1 MNAPI
6 SPDDFWRARLF
17 VPNYRIQEAA
27 RYAHLSSQTVAKWH
41 TKPGANRRSTL
52 STKEKGA
59 ALSYLQLI
67 EVAVAS
73 SFRKAGVRL
82 SKIQAAREY
91 LAKQMEAEFPFAAY
105 RFKTDGKELWM
116 DYAQFE
122 ASAGDRTLLAASKAG
137 QLAWSDI
144 IGRLHEF
151 DYENDRGLA
160 IRWHVAG
167 RDENVIID
175 PRIQFGAPS
184 VEGVATWAF
193 KGRWEAGEDIDDI
206 ADDFGVSNLDVLAAL
221 RFEGVDPSD
230 GRQARH

>member
-1 MNAPI
+1 MNAPV
-6 SPDDFWRARLF
+6 SPSDLWRARLF
-17 VPNYRIQEAA
+17 VPNYRIREAA
-27 RYAHLSSQTVAKWH
+27 RYAHLSPQTVAKWH

-67 EVAVAS
+67 EVAVVS
-73 SFRKAGVRL
+73 SFRKAGL
-82 SKIQAAREY
+82 PLKKIQSAREY
-91 LAKQMEAEFPFAAY
+91 LSKQLEAEFPFAAY

-116 DYAQFE
+116 DYAQIE
-122 ASAGDRTLLAASKAG
+122 AAAGDKTLLAASRGG
-137 QLAWSDI
+137 QLAWGDI

-193 KGRWEAGEDIDDI
+193 AGRWEAGEGLDDI
-206 ADDFGVSNLDVLAAL
+206 ADDFGVSNSDVLAAL
-221 RFEGVDPSD
+221 RFEGVDTER
-230 GRQARH
+230 GRGTRL

>member
-1 MNAPI
+1 VNAPVL
-6 SPDDFWRARLF
+6 SSDLWRARLY
-17 VPNYRIQEAA
+17 VPNYRIGEAA
-27 RYAHLSSQTVAKWH
+27 RYASLSPQTVAKWH

-67 EVAVAS
+67 EVAVVS
-73 SFRKAGVRL
+73 SFRKAGL
-82 SKIQAAREY
+82 SLKKIQAAREY
-91 LAKQMEAEFPFAAY
+91 LSKQLEAEFPFAAY
-105 RFKTDGKELWM
+105 RFKTDGKELWL
-116 DYAQFE
+116 DYAQIE
-122 ASAGDRTLLAASKAG
+122 ADAGDKTLLAASRGG
-137 QLAWSDI
+137 QLAWTSI

-167 RDENVIID
+167 RDSNVIID

-193 KGRWEAGEDIDDI
+193 KGRWEAGEELDDI
-206 ADDFGVSNLDVLAAL
+206 ADDFGVANFDVLAAL
-221 RFEGVDPSD
+221 RFEGLDASD

>member
-1 MNAPI
+1 MPP
-6 SPDDFWRARLF
+6 SDFWRSRLY
-17 VPNYRIQEAA
+17 VPNYRIREAA
-27 RYAHLSSQTVAKWH
+27 RYAVISPQTVAKWH
-41 TKPGANRRSTL
+41 SQPGANRNSTL

-67 EVAVAS
+67 EVAVVA

-82 SKIQAAREY
+82 NKIKAAREY
-91 LAKQMEAEFPFAAY
+91 LSKQLEAEFPFASY

-122 ASAGDRTLLAASKAG
+122 AKAGDKTLLAASSGG

-151 DYENDRGLA
+151 DYENDHGLA

-167 RDENVIID
+167 RDKSVIID
-175 PRIQFGAPS
+175 PRIQFGGPS

-193 KGRWEAGEDIDDI
+193 KGRWESGEEIDDI
-206 ADDFGVSNLDVLAAL
+206 ADDFGVSNSDVIAAL
-221 RFEGVDPSD
+221 MFEGVDTGG
-230 GRQARH
+230 GREARH

>member
-1 MNAPI
+1 MNMALAGQE
-6 SPDDFWRARLF
+6 FWRSRLY
-17 VPNYRIQEAA
+17 VPNYRIREAA
-27 RYAHLSSQTVAKWH
+27 RYAHLSTQTVAKWH

-59 ALSYLQLI
+59 SLSYLQLI
-67 EVAVAS
+67 EVAVVS
-73 SFRKAGVRL
+73 SFRKAGVKL
-82 SKIQAAREY
+82 KKIEAAREY
-91 LAKQMEAEFPFAAY
+91 LSRQLEAEFPFAEY

-122 ASAGDRTLLAASKAG
+122 ADAGDNTLLAASKGG

-144 IGRLHEF
+144 IGRLQEF
-151 DYENDRGLA
+151 DYEDDHGLA

-193 KGRWEAGEDIDDI
+193 KGRWQAGEELDDI
-206 ADDFGVSNLDVLAAL
+206 ADDFGVSNFDVLAAL
-221 RFEGVDPSD
+221 RFEGIEASG
-230 GRQARH
+230 GREARH

>member
-1 MNAPI
+1 VNAPV
-6 SPDDFWRARLF
+6 SPSDLWRSRLY
-17 VPNYRIQEAA
+17 VPNYRIGEAA
-27 RYAHLSSQTVAKWH
+27 RYADLSSQTVAKWH

-52 STKEKGA
+52 SVKEKGA

-67 EVAVAS
+67 EVAVVA
-73 SFRKAGVRL
+73 SFRKAGLRL
-82 SKIQAAREY
+82 KKIEAAREY
-91 LAKQMEAEFPFAAY
+91 VSKQLEVEFPFAAY
-105 RFKTDGKELWM
+105 KFKTDGKELWM
-116 DYAQFE
+116 DYAQIE
-122 ASAGDRTLLAASKAG
+122 ADAGDKTLLAASRGG
-137 QLAWSDI
+137 QLAWTDI

-151 DYENDRGLA
+151 DYESERGLA

-193 KGRWEAGEDIDDI
+193 RGRWEAGEGVDDI
-206 ADDFGVSNLDVLAAL
+206 ADDFGVSNSDVLAAL
-221 RFEGVDPSD
+221 RFEGVDASD

>member
-1 MNAPI
+1 MAVPERE
-6 SPDDFWRARLF
+6 FWRSRLF
-17 VPNYRIQEAA
+17 IPNYRIREAA
-27 RYAHLSSQTVAKWH
+27 RYAHLSPQTVAKWH
-41 TKPGANRRSTL
+41 SHPGANQKSTL

-67 EVAVAS
+67 EVAVVS
-73 SFRKAGVRL
+73 SFRKAGVKL
-82 SKIQAAREY
+82 NKIAAAREY
-91 LAKQMEAEFPFAAY
+91 LSKHLECEFPFASY

-122 ASAGDRTLLAASKAG
+122 ATSGDKTLLNATQGG

-151 DYENDRGLA
+151 DYENDGGLA

-167 RDENVIID
+167 RDESVIID

-193 KGRWEAGEDIDDI
+193 KGRWEAGEELDDI
-206 ADDFGVSNLDVLAAL
+206 ADDFGVSNSDVLAAL
-221 RFEGVDPSD
+221 RFEGIDAGG